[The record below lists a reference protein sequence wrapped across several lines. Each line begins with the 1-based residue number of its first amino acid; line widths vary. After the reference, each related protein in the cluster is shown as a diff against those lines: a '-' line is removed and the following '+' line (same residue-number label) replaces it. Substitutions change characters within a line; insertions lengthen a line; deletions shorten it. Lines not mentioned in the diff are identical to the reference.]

1 MHHFFVE
8 SEQIQGQ
15 NVSIIGKD
23 VNHIRNVL
31 RMKAGQEIQIRTQDG
46 SGNFRC
52 QISEI
57 GEEEILAE
65 IMWKDDQDT
74 ELSSHL
80 VLYQGLPK
88 GDKMEWI
95 IQKAVELGADRIVP
109 VDMKRCVMRL
119 PGERAKKKVAKWQ
132 AVSESAAKQSRR
144 MIVPEVSAVLS
155 WKEALADAAKLD
167 VRLVPYELAE
177 GIEKTRQILGEIK
190 PGSSVGIFI
199 GPEGGIDPSEI
210 EAALTQ
216 GAETITLGRR
226 ILRTETAG
234 MTVLAA
240 LMMQLEE

>member
-8 SEQIQGQ
+8 SSQVTGQ
-15 NVSIIGKD
+15 SISIIGKD

-31 RMKAGQEIQIRTQDG
+31 RMKPGQEIQVRTQDG
-46 SGNFRC
+46 AGNYRC
-52 QISEI
+52 QISDM
-57 GEEEILAE
+57 GEEEILAQ
-65 IMWKDDQDT
+65 IMWKDDGDT
-74 ELSSHL
+74 ELGSHL

-119 PGERAKKKVAKWQ
+119 SGDRAKKKVTKWQ

-144 MIVPEVSAVLS
+144 MIVPEVSGIMS
-155 WKEALADAAKLD
+155 WKEALADAAALD
-167 VRLVPYELAE
+167 VRLVPYELEE
-177 GIEKTRQILGEIK
+177 GIEKTRQVLGGIK
-190 PGSSVGIFI
+190 PGSSVGTFI

-240 LMMQLEE
+240 LMLQLEE